1 MWSTIQD
8 RVSCFFQTEQLCR
21 QQGEQLGVH
30 AYWQDKRES
39 VLIFVW
45 RIYEM
50 KALNLLVE
58 LREVDYR
65 EFGASKEDLKVY
77 DEAIE
82 ELEKAMKPKTCD
94 GCAFNFLSP
103 TDTLGY

>member
-1 MWSTIQD
+1 
-8 RVSCFFQTEQLCR
+8 
-21 QQGEQLGVH
+21 
-30 AYWQDKRES
+30 
-39 VLIFVW
+39 
-45 RIYEM
+45 M

-82 ELEKAMKPKTCD
+82 ELEEAMKPKTCE
-94 GCAFNFLSP
+94 GCKQSWEPNNQTFHKYFCEYLRIPVHGDFYCNRYKPKDNA
-103 TDTLGY
+103 